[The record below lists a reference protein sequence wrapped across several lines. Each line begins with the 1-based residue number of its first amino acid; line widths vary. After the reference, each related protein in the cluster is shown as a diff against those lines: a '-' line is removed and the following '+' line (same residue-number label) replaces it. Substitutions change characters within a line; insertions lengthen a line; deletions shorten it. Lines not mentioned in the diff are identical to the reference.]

1 MNKETKILDGMK
13 QISQFL
19 NRSESTVLRM
29 IKSENLENRK
39 IIWKRGGV
47 WIANRKRLD
56 DWWLNGIDE
65 W

>member
-1 MNKETKILDGMK
+1 MSKKPEILDGMK
-13 QISQFL
+13 SIANFL

-29 IKSENLENRK
+29 IKSENLDNRK

-47 WIANRKRLD
+47 WIANRKRLTE
-56 DWWLNGIDE
+56 WWTGGIEE